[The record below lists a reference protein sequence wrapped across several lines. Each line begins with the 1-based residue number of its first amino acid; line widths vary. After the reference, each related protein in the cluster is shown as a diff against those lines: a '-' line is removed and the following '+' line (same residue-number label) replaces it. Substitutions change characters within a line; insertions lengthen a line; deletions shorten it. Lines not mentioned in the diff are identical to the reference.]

1 MIYFG
6 RNFGGIVAKRKKFSA
21 EEIINKLRQVEV
33 LVAKGQ
39 KTDEA
44 VRQIGVTYQTFLR
57 WRKEYGGLRSDQAK
71 KYKTLEQENVR
82 LKKIIAELE
91 LDKMMLKEIA
101 GGNF

>member
-1 MIYFG
+1 M
-6 RNFGGIVAKRKKFSA
+6 AKRKKFSA

>member
-1 MIYFG
+1 MIYFGRNFG

-33 LVAKGQ
+33 LVSKGT

-57 WRKEYGGLRSDQAK
+57 WRKE
-71 KYKTLEQENVR
+71 
-82 LKKIIAELE
+82 
-91 LDKMMLKEIA
+91 
-101 GGNF
+101 

>member
-1 MIYFG
+1 
-6 RNFGGIVAKRKKFSA
+6 VAKRKKFSA

>member
-1 MIYFG
+1 M
-6 RNFGGIVAKRKKFSA
+6 AKRKKFSA

-71 KYKTLEQENVR
+71 RYKTLEQENVR

>member
-1 MIYFG
+1 M
-6 RNFGGIVAKRKKFSA
+6 AKRKKFSA

-57 WRKEYGGLRSDQAK
+57 WRKEYSGLRSDQAK

>member
-1 MIYFG
+1 M
-6 RNFGGIVAKRKKFSA
+6 AKRKKFSA

-33 LVAKGQ
+33 LVSKGT

-71 KYKTLEQENVR
+71 KYKSLEQENVR